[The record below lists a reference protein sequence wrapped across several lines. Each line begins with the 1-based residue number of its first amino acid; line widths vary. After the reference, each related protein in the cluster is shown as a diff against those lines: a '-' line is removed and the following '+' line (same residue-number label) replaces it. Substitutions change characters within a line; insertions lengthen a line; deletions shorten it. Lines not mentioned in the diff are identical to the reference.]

1 MANAEEQSAVE
12 PREGREFVITRTR
25 AGASAEIFPG
35 AGSDLRFTCRADDT
49 LTLRALPP
57 GTLKKGDKVSVKRG
71 AATVFSGE
79 VKTIANRQGRGGDC
93 TEDVTVAGPWDALS
107 RIVYRQEWGRGVAK
121 FSSSRVILG
130 QKADGTRMSVGE
142 QLQEIVAYAA
152 SHDNNAIG
160 AGSIDPA
167 LSAKLPLD
175 EVRDMTCADAIRRML
190 RFFPNCAVYF
200 DYSGG
205 VAALCVAKPGAD
217 QTLDGVEILER
228 VRQYDANPVT
238 CVAISVDPVTRIV
251 SGGKEA
257 GYAQVYPAGGDTDS
271 PGCLHVT
278 VPLSPGSAGAS
289 YESFKSVTEAIPD
302 DIGSVAWWKEKH
314 PRLANVTANAINITD
329 AARSDSGETTVYP
342 RIAKST
348 RGEIEAAGLHC
359 RVTRFTCKCSIETA
373 DDEEEEIQLSMDF
386 LTTDAE
392 TKTYTYQTGSWSV
405 EGETLPDGLAKAVY
419 EQHARALASEQ
430 LTVRTGGVLPF
441 RTGWSLDGLV
451 LQEMSVDLD
460 MRTARLSFGPPPC
473 LGVED
478 MRNLLNGFRQRGYAS
493 TAPWRKNA
501 ASEDGGDGN
510 AEGGIPP
517 IASSEWAPGRKAKTT
532 LAKSGEFASSAG
544 KITLAAADVDP
555 DGEAKLRTLT
565 IKGGG
570 GANGADKKIKIL
582 ATEDVE
588 IGRHVTEVEVA
599 PSSKEV
605 KIKFTF
611 SDGTTKE
618 AVLPVGTIAPS
629 GAASGDAVTG
639 MEFFWD
645 AENGNQLKAT
655 LQKENGTDGTVSLP
669 LWKQNVAANPA
680 YSDST
685 HQFTVYD
692 VPGVR
697 TVEDP
702 PSSGDLET
710 VFTATPHSAE
720 HSE

>member
-57 GTLKKGDKVSVKRG
+57 GTLKAGDRVAVKRG
-71 AATVFSGE
+71 AATVFAGA

-107 RIVYRQEWGRGVAK
+107 RIVYRQEWSWGDNR
-121 FSSSRVILG
+121 FTSSKVVLG
-130 QKADGTRMSVGE
+130 QKADGTLMSVRE

-152 SHDNNAIG
+152 SHSGG
-160 AGSIDPA
+160 AAAAGNIDTSLA
-167 LSAKLPLD
+167 SKYLPLD

-190 RFFPNCAVYF
+190 RFFPNYAVYF

-251 SGGKEA
+251 NGGEEA
-257 GYAQVYPAGGDTDS
+257 GYEQVYPAGGDTDS

-302 DIGSVAWWKEKH
+302 DLYSVTWWKEKH

-493 TAPWRKNA
+493 TARMQRKTD
-501 ASEDGGDGN
+501 EQVE
-510 AEGGIPP
+510 AEATGGIPP
-517 IASSEWAPGRKAKTT
+517 IASSEWAPGVKSKTT
-532 LAKSGEFASSAG
+532 FVGDRRTIRLDAGMLDAGEGMS
-544 KITLAAADVDP
+544 V
-555 DGEAKLRTLT
+555 RTLT
-565 IKGGG
+565 LVGA
-570 GANGADKKIKIL
+570 GANGSNKALKVL
-582 ATEDVE
+582 ATEDM
-588 IGRHVTEVEVA
+588 TFA
-599 PSSKEV
+599 PSGSGVANAEFFWGENNRLKMRL
-605 KIKFTF
+605 KK
-611 SDGTTKE
+611 SDGTD
-618 AVLPVGTIAPS
+618 V
-629 GAASGDAVTG
+629 
-639 MEFFWD
+639 
-645 AENGNQLKAT
+645 AT
-655 LQKENGTDGTVSLP
+655 VDLP

-710 VFTATPHSAE
+710 VFTATRHSAE
-720 HSE
+720 HSA